1 MSELKERL
9 QSDLTG
15 AIRSRNE
22 LTAATIRMA
31 LTAITNAEVAGTEAR
46 ELTNDDV
53 VAVLGKEAKKRREAA
68 EAYDAAGR
76 PELAER
82 ERAELGVL
90 ETYLPAQLSDEE
102 IAAIVDEAIAA
113 APGLPSGMAAMG
125 PLMKAVNQRIAG
137 RADGG
142 RVAAVVKGRLSGR

>member
-1 MSELKERL
+1 
-9 QSDLTG
+9 
-15 AIRSRNE
+15 
-22 LTAATIRMA
+22 
-31 LTAITNAEVAGTEAR
+31 
-46 ELTNDDV
+46 
-53 VAVLGKEAKKRREAA
+53 AA

-102 IAAIVDEAIAA
+102 IATIVDEAIAA
-113 APGLPSGMAAMG
+113 APDLPSGMAAMG

-142 RVAAVVKGRLSGR
+142 RVAAAVKGRLSGR

>member
-102 IAAIVDEAIAA
+102 
-113 APGLPSGMAAMG
+113 
-125 PLMKAVNQRIAG
+125 
-137 RADGG
+137 
-142 RVAAVVKGRLSGR
+142 